1 MAESVFSTTLQTL
14 RKEKKVTQEQLATFL
29 GVSPQAVSKW
39 ENGSYPEGDLLPK
52 IADYFSITIDYLYGK
67 DKKSSS
73 FEQQTFENYKEL
85 IKKTRDEGIPS
96 GDNAEFWETLYKR
109 IWAAQ
114 ISPWFSNKYYYD
126 RAVCDEKDSR
136 SGSVLFD
143 NIGYSYLNLDKGNEF
158 YLLLKRNE
166 ETGDFSKYLKNTKAV
181 RELFKVLSSEENVK
195 VITYL
200 YTLSWGQYASI
211 DTISEATKVSKEKV
225 EKLVKYLNYDISG
238 EQSGHNPVQKV
249 NLVNKD
255 GKDEE
260 AYGVDMNMAG
270 LLFGI
275 FQIANTYV
283 FNPYGFNM
291 QISNRTKSWIDR
303 NAID

>member
-1 MAESVFSTTLQTL
+1 MAESIFSTTLQAL
-14 RKEKKVTQEQLATFL
+14 RKEKKVTQEQLALHL

-39 ENGSYPEGDLLPK
+39 ENGSYPEGDLLPR
-52 IADYFSITIDYLYGK
+52 IAEFFSVSIDYLYGR
-67 DKKSSS
+67 DTRPES
-73 FEQQTFENYKEL
+73 FEQNIFEHFKE
-85 IKKTRDEGIPS
+85 IVKEEREKGGGY
-96 GDNAEFWETLYKR
+96 GDGKEFWEAVYKS

-114 ISPWFSNKYYYD
+114 ISPWFSNKNYYD

-143 NIGYSYLNLDKGNEF
+143 NIGYSYMNLDKGNEF

-166 ETGDFSKYLKNTKAV
+166 ETGDFSKFLKNTEAV
-181 RELFKVLSSEENVK
+181 RNLFKVLSSEENVK

-200 YTLSWGQYASI
+200 YTLGWGQYAGL
-211 DTISEATKVSKEKV
+211 DTISEATKISKEKV
-225 EKLVKYLNYDISG
+225 EKLVKYLNHDISG
-238 EQSGHNPVQKV
+238 GETGHNPVSAV
-249 NLVNKD
+249 RLVNKD
-255 GKDEE
+255 GKDEV

-291 QISNRTKSWIDR
+291 QISNRTKPWIDR
-303 NAID
+303 KSLE

>member
-14 RKEKKVTQEQLATFL
+14 RKEKKVTQEQLATYL

-52 IADYFSITIDYLYGK
+52 IAEYFSVSIDYLYGK
-67 DKKSSS
+67 DEKNCS
-73 FEQQTFENYKEL
+73 FEQKTLNNYREILRKQREA
-85 IKKTRDEGIPS
+85 GIPDGERS
-96 GDNAEFWETLYKR
+96 EYWETLYKS

-126 RAVCDEKDSR
+126 RAVCDEEGAR

-166 ETGDFSKYLKNTKAV
+166 ETGDFSKFLKNTKEV
-181 RELFKVLSSEENVK
+181 RELFKVLSSEDNVK

-200 YTLSWGQYASI
+200 YTLSWGQYASL
-211 DTISEATKVSKEKV
+211 DTIAEATKISKEKV
-225 EKLVKYLNYDISG
+225 EKLVQYLSHDISG
-238 EQSGHNPVQKV
+238 VPSGHNPVQTV

-255 GKDEE
+255 GKDEV

-275 FQIANTYV
+275 FQIAHTYV

>member
-52 IADYFSITIDYLYGK
+52 IADYFSVTIDYLYGK
-67 DKKSSS
+67 DKKSCS
-73 FEQQTFENYKEL
+73 FEQQTFENYKDL
-85 IKKTRDEGIPS
+85 IKRTRDEGIPI

-181 RELFKVLSSEENVK
+181 RELFKVLSSEENVR

-200 YTLSWGQYASI
+200 YTLSWGQYANL
-211 DTISEATKVSKEKV
+211 DTIAEATKVSKEKV
-225 EKLVKYLNYDISG
+225 EKLVKYLNQDISG
-238 EQSGHNPVQKV
+238 EQSGHNPVQTV

-255 GKDEE
+255 GKDEV

-283 FNPYGFNM
+283 FNPYGFNL